1 MGMTKAA
8 WLAPAVVLVG
18 VMVGCGSGGG
28 EEASSEASSEVSP
41 SSEAPASS
49 EASAPTGAAPSGPHE
64 TIADYLQSNGV
75 TQKLVKRGDPG
86 VPVLNLP
93 MPAGW
98 RDVGADTPD
107 DAYGAIYLAD
117 PALADNPPAI
127 IARMA
132 RLSGEVDQSKILELA
147 PNAVRNQPGYQGP
160 DTGRASQLGGFD
172 AAEIAGT
179 VDQGGRTV
187 FVARK
192 TVVIP
197 GPDEIYLLAL
207 DAQGPP
213 DQEPAL
219 TAAMALID
227 AETTIEP

>member
-1 MGMTKAA
+1 MSSVTVSLTGMGMAKAVWA
-8 WLAPAVVLVG
+8 APAMVVG
-18 VMVGCGSGGG
+18 VLLSGCGSDGGP
-28 EEASSEASSEVSP
+28 EMATPTETSSAEAVTRTE
-41 SSEAPASS
+41 
-49 EASAPTGAAPSGPHE
+49 APSGPRE
-64 TIADYLQSNGV
+64 TIADYLRANGT
-75 TQKLVKRGDPG
+75 TQTLVKRGDPG
-86 VPVLNLP
+86 VPTLNLP

-98 RDVGADTPD
+98 EDVGADTPA
-107 DAYGAIYLAD
+107 DAYGAIYLAE
-117 PALADNPPAI
+117 PAPAAHPPAI

-132 RLSGEVDQSKILELA
+132 RLSGEVDQAKVLELA

-160 DTGRASQLGGFD
+160 ETGRPSRLSGFD

-179 VDQGGRTV
+179 VDQGGQTV

-197 GPDEIYLLAL
+197 GKDGIYLLAL

-219 TAAMALID
+219 MEAMSVID
-227 AETTIEP
+227 AQTTIEP

>member
-1 MGMTKAA
+1 MSPVTDSLTGMGMAKAVWA
-8 WLAPAVVLVG
+8 ATAMVGVLVP
-18 VMVGCGSGGG
+18 GCGSDGGP
-28 EEASSEASSEVSP
+28 EMAMPAETSSAEAVTRT
-41 SSEAPASS
+41 EAPS
-49 EASAPTGAAPSGPHE
+49 EPSE
-64 TIADYLQSNGV
+64 TIADYLQSNGI
-75 TQKLVKRGDPG
+75 TQTLVKRGDPG
-86 VPVLNLP
+86 VPTLNLP

-98 RDVGADTPD
+98 KDVGADTPA
-107 DAYGAIYLAD
+107 DAYGAIYLAE
-117 PALADNPPAI
+117 PAPADNPPAI

-132 RLSGEVDQSKILELA
+132 RLSGEVDQAKVLELA

-160 DTGRASQLGGFD
+160 EAGRPSRLSGFD

-179 VDQGGRTV
+179 VDQNGQTV

-197 GPDEIYLLAL
+197 GKDGIYLLAL
-207 DAQGPP
+207 DAQGSP

-219 TAAMALID
+219 MDAMSVID